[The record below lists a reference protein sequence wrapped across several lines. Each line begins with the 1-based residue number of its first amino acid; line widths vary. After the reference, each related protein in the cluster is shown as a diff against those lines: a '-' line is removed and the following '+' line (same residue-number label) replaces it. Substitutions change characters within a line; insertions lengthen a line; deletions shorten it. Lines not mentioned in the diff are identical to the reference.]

1 MIPLARELGRRGH
14 RVAIASSA
22 SFVPTLRRFGM
33 NVLAFDPDWI
43 VRPGDPVYDRT
54 VGSHTFFGVPQVP
67 DAASVAGLVELARR
81 FGADLV
87 LREYSEFSGWFVA
100 RTLGVPLVTHGIIH
114 RLPPPAEK
122 GVADVVGRLAE
133 QLGIAP
139 PPTGDDLLGRVYVDV
154 VPPSFRNPWEHGV
167 ALARA
172 ARPALFDGSEAA
184 PPAWL
189 AELGRRRPL
198 VYVTLGTIFTNFPSL
213 WKTLFEAMSR
223 LNVDALVTT
232 GSSDPAEMPEP
243 PPNVRLERYV
253 PQSYVL
259 PVASAIVCH
268 GGFNSLIGAF
278 VHGVPAVCLPLD
290 ADQPVNAARCAE
302 AGAGLNLANAPA
314 RDPRGPLLDPDTLS
328 PDAVV
333 HAVTR
338 VLVEASFRSAT
349 ARLSGEIAAMPGPA
363 ETVGWIEQ
371 LAAPSVASDV
381 EFEANRASVDQ
392 HHT

>member
-1 MIPLARELGRRGH
+1 
-14 RVAIASSA
+14 
-22 SFVPTLRRFGM
+22 
-33 NVLAFDPDWI
+33 
-43 VRPGDPVYDRT
+43 
-54 VGSHTFFGVPQVP
+54 
-67 DAASVAGLVELARR
+67 
-81 FGADLV
+81 
-87 LREYSEFSGWFVA
+87 
-100 RTLGVPLVTHGIIH
+100 
-114 RLPPPAEK
+114 
-122 GVADVVGRLAE
+122 
-133 QLGIAP
+133 
-139 PPTGDDLLGRVYVDV
+139 
-154 VPPSFRNPWEHGV
+154 
-167 ALARA
+167 
-172 ARPALFDGSEAA
+172 
-184 PPAWL
+184 
-189 AELGRRRPL
+189 
-198 VYVTLGTIFTNFPSL
+198 
-213 WKTLFEAMSR
+213 MSR

-302 AGAGLNLANAPA
+302 AGAGINLANAPA